1 MVTDLL
7 RESTLVLRTEWRY
20 VQRMLGA
27 GPAAPK
33 PEHGLRCFE
42 IVICA

>member
-7 RESTLVLRTEWRY
+7 RESTLVLRTEWRD